1 MQLQLG
7 MTIGV
12 GFFIGWRFSAAGAA
26 IDVVIYGRAL
36 SSKLQKN
43 KSNSFIHKRN
53 VFGKK
58 THILKFLTVESF

>member
-1 MQLQLG
+1 MQLQLR

-12 GFFIGWRFSAAGAA
+12 GYFIGWRFSAAGAA

-53 VFGKK
+53 VFWQED
-58 THILKFLTVESF
+58 THTKVLTVESF